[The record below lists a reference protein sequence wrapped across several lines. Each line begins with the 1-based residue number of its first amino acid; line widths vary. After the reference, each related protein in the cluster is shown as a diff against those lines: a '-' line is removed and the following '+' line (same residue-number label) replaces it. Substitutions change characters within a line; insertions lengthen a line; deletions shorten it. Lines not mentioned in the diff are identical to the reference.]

1 MYISFL
7 NYFKLKNYI
16 NSSSSSNSC
25 YAPQSMLLLTIYINI
40 CFDDDS
46 VKTNFINFDIEA
58 NLYAKY
64 IDILYICNIVSV

>member
-1 MYISFL
+1 
-7 NYFKLKNYI
+7 
-16 NSSSSSNSC
+16 
-25 YAPQSMLLLTIYINI
+25 MLLLTIYINI

-64 IDILYICNIVSV
+64 RDILYICNIVSV